1 MSQLNFSEG
10 VYLDHHEM
18 TRFDGFVR
26 EFFDKFI
33 QKKSKRLG
41 ILSNISQGV
50 SSSTDYLVARGT
62 NTDTNGVW
70 TCKSNEGYSIIANSF
85 KVQGFL
91 PNTDNVLVKSELIDN
106 VVLEDS
112 SDYALDAIRVV
123 VCRPEMVY
131 IEEGLCSLNTTGQLS
146 GVGTVFTQLLRGHNT
161 IAPTKIKFLKSDGTP
176 PVNSGIYEVSN
187 ILNDTTVQLIGSSFT
202 AESSLRYIV
211 VGSYTLSQQINLGT
225 KKSYSFIKSST
236 LALRETN
243 VLSSDIILANLVSNG
258 DGTFKVVDRRH
269 ENILVLNGE
278 LDYEWRTITG
288 WKVTLNLRN
297 DGAAAPIIKIRTT
310 GDGTIEMFGR
320 FKFSE
325 EITSI
330 TGVAIDSMYKD
341 DITSIAP
348 VTTYRKALV
357 NVVLY
362 DDIIGDNIYDPGVTA
377 TFSWG
382 QEGGFSRMMI
392 NITIPET
399 SITKISPNNWYSFYI
414 KQPIGVY

>member
-70 TCKSNEGYSIIANSF
+70 TCKSNGGYSIIANSF
-85 KVQGFL
+85 KTQGFL

-131 IEEGLCSLNTTGQLS
+131 IEQGLCSLSSTGQLS
-146 GVGTVFTQLLRGHNT
+146 GVDTKFSELLRGHNT
-161 IAPTKIKFLKSDGTP
+161 VAPTKIKFIKSDGTP
-176 PVNSGIYEVSN
+176 AANSGIYEVSN
-187 ILNDTTVQLIGSSFT
+187 ISNDTTAQLIGASFSSE
-202 AESSLRYIV
+202 ASLRYII

-225 KKSYSFIKSST
+225 KKQYAFIKSNT
-236 LALRETN
+236 LALREVN
-243 VLSSDIILANLVSNG
+243 VLSTDIILANLVSNG
-258 DGTFKVVDRRH
+258 NGTFQVVDRRH
-269 ENILVLNGE
+269 ENLLLMNGE
-278 LDYEWRTITG
+278 LDLDWINITG
-288 WKVTLNLRN
+288 WETSINIRN
-297 DGAAAPIIKIRTT
+297 DGAATPIVKMRLS
-310 GDGTIEMFGR
+310 GDGTMEIFGK
-320 FKFSE
+320 FKFSN
-325 EITSI
+325 EIPSLTGISHDYIRKDNI
-330 TGVAIDSMYKD
+330 TAIPQVN
-341 DITSIAP
+341 IQ
-348 VTTYRKALV
+348 RKVLSK
-357 NVVLY
+357 VVLA
-362 DDIIGDNIYDPGVTA
+362 DFSPSAVYDPNISV

-382 QEGGFSRMMI
+382 WENITRFSI
-392 NITIPET
+392 NILIPET
-399 SITKISPNNWYSFYI
+399 SITKIDLDNWYSFYI
-414 KQPIGVY
+414 KQPIGIIY